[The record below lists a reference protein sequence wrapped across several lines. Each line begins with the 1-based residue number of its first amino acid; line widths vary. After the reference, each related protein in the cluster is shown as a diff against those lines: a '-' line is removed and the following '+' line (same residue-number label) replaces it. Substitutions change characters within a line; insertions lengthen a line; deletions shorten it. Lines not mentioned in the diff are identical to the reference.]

1 MSENVLI
8 ALIAAVGSIIGS
20 VIAMHSN
27 KKTIIAEFEKNSA
40 IQAEKIDQ
48 LDKKVEKHNKVIER
62 VYKLEQHEAVIDS
75 EIEHLKDYHKQ

>member
-27 KKTIIAEFEKNSA
+27 KKTIIA
-40 IQAEKIDQ
+40 
-48 LDKKVEKHNKVIER
+48 
-62 VYKLEQHEAVIDS
+62 
-75 EIEHLKDYHKQ
+75 